1 MSAVQKMLG
10 FGSYFFKPCRI
21 LQQVLHHLLGNVDFV
36 LVSKDEANEV
46 FQWCHSVQY
55 RARVVSGPYATAAAQ
70 YTQCGFYDTNLTLA
84 NFPIFT
90 ASLFRTDDVVSHGAF
105 KIA

>member
-36 LVSKDEANEV
+36 LVGKDEANEV
-46 FQWCHSVQY
+46 FQWFHAAQY
-55 RARVVSGPYATAAAQ
+55 RTRVVSGPHATAAAQ

-84 NFPIFT
+84 IFPVF
-90 ASLFRTDDVVSHGAF
+90 AAGLFRAGGGVSHNII